1 MSRAKNTADRI
12 AGKTKEAVA
21 EIIGDGQLQEE
32 GKAQQGK
39 SESRKDDQ
47 DGVRSLDTLD
57 KLT

>member
-21 EIIGDGQLQEE
+21 EIIGDGQLQRE
-32 GKAQQGK
+32 GRAQQGK
-39 SESRKDDQ
+39 SEPDKDAQ
-47 DGVRSLDTLD
+47 EGVRSLDTLD